1 MSVLWGLTGSLD
13 TRMVADGKCT
23 DVTYDAATANVL
35 GTSPTK
41 AQASFFAVNTAAAGN
56 KRRKV
61 SAAAAHSSGSDAVGA
76 LDCE

>member
-1 MSVLWGLTGSLD
+1 MSVLWCLTGSLD
-13 TRMVADGKCT
+13 TRMVGDAKRA

-41 AQASFFAVNTAAAGN
+41 SQASSFAVNTAAAGN

-61 SAAAAHSSGSDAVGA
+61 SAAAAHSSGSDAIGA
-76 LDCE
+76 LECE